1 MKSHKVHNES
11 EVLTKRREVALP
23 MATHIEHWPLDRL
36 IPYIRNP
43 RTHSE
48 AQIAQIAAS
57 IVEFGF
63 LNPILVDTSAGIIAG
78 HGRLR
83 AARKLQLPEVPVI
96 VLDHLT
102 ESQKRAYVIAD
113 NRLAENAGWDDELL
127 RLELAAL
134 DEENFNVHVTGFE
147 DEDLARLLAQQEAS
161 DGLTDEDAVPEL
173 AQIQVTVPGDV
184 WVLGDHRVLCG
195 DATLRADVEHL
206 MASQSVDL
214 IFTDPPYNVD
224 YEGYTKQRLKIRGDR
239 MTAEQFRQFLAAT
252 FASYRQIVKP
262 GASLYI
268 CHSSQWQREF
278 QDALEASGFEVR
290 CQIIWAKNTFAWG
303 WGRYKFQHEPIFYA
317 HVAGRKDA
325 WYGDKS
331 QSTLWDEKKPA
342 ANRIHPTAKPVEL
355 IERALLNSSKAGDV
369 VADLF
374 GGSGSTLI
382 GCDRRQRKARLMEID
397 PRYCDAT
404 VRRWQAYTGKQAVLD
419 RDGRHFD
426 AIERDRMRRAA

>member
-1 MKSHKVHNES
+1 MRSES
-11 EVLTKRREVALP
+11 EELIKRGEVALP
-23 MATHIEHWPLDRL
+23 MARHIEHWPLDRL

-113 NRLAENAGWDDELL
+113 NRLAENAGWDEELL

-195 DATLRADVEHL
+195 DAALRADVEHL
-206 MASQSVDL
+206 MASELVDL

-224 YEGYTKQRLKIRGDR
+224 YEGYTKQRLKISGDR
-239 MTAEQFRQFLAAT
+239 MTAEQFQQFLAAT
-252 FASYRQIVKP
+252 FDGYRRIVKP
-262 GASLYI
+262 GASLYV

-278 QDALEASGFEVR
+278 QDAIEAAGFEVR

-355 IERALLNSSKAGDV
+355 IERTSQQQQGRRC
-369 VADLF
+369 
-374 GGSGSTLI
+374 GRGSL
-382 GCDRRQRKARLMEID
+382 RRL
-397 PRYCDAT
+397 
-404 VRRWQAYTGKQAVLD
+404 GL
-419 RDGRHFD
+419 HFD
-426 AIERDRMRRAA
+426 RV